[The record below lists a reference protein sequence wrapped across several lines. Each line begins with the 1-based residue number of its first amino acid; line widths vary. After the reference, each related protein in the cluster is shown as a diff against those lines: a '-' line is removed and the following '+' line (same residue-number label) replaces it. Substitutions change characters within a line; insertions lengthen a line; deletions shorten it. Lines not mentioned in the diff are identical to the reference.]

1 MKRLDFYQRQENV
14 IDVGVDI
21 KMSDPDINAWENVAR
36 KALIGDDYERIKYP
50 NKKKCKEIT
59 AQDILDQLK

>member
-1 MKRLDFYQRQENV
+1 
-14 IDVGVDI
+14 
-21 KMSDPDINAWENVAR
+21 MSDPDINAWENVAR

>member
-1 MKRLDFYQRQENV
+1 MRPLVFFQKLENV

-21 KMSDPDINAWENVAR
+21 KMGDPDINAWENVAR